1 MGLRLSGGGFGMH
14 ASGSEGRL
22 GGTVFNSSLSRS
34 TLTDLVGGKERG
46 VGVSLLFAAALL
58 VCMPGNREGE
68 RAGHLNL
75 LRIPG

>member
-1 MGLRLSGGGFGMH
+1 MGVLLVCMP
-14 ASGSEGRL
+14 AGRKDDWAEQF
-22 GGTVFNSSLSRS
+22 FNSSLSRS
-34 TLTDLVGGKERG
+34 IFPDLVGGRERG
-46 VGVSLLFAAALL
+46 AGVSLLFAAALL